1 MIRSLRLLIVED
13 VEDHALLLVRQLRG
27 AFDVAFERAETPQEL
42 EAALAAHPWDAVIAD
57 FNLPGFN
64 GLDALRMMQA
74 RGLDLPFIIVSG
86 VIGEE
91 MAVEAMKAGAHDFI
105 LKGKYSRLVPALERE
120 LREAASRRERR
131 QAEEELAKYREHLEE
146 LVRERTAELERAKVA
161 AEAANHAKSEFLTNM
176 SHEMRTPLTGV
187 MGILDFM
194 LMDYSQGEQRS
205 YLEMAYTSAE
215 SLKRLIDDILDFSM
229 LAAGKMSFRLKSF
242 DLRGCI
248 RSAADVLALE
258 AGRKGLRFNLEICE
272 GLPEEVVA
280 DEGRLRQVL
289 VNLIGNAV
297 KFTEQGEI
305 HVACR
310 RAPDPA
316 RPGQEVLL
324 CSVRDTGIGIPDDYQ
339 EKIFEKFTQVKVSTA
354 MKSTGCGLGL
364 AISRQIV
371 ETLGGKIW
379 VESRKGE
386 GSIFTFSIFLDDA
399 NKDSCHGDKKIA
411 SGTRSHRALDS
422 KGMLAAQLLFASML
436 SAAVR
441 RGETAH
447 FGHFDQKRVAG
458 EAREGHPPPVH

>member
-1 MIRSLRLLIVED
+1 MIRSLRLLIIED

-27 AFDVAFERAETPQEL
+27 AFDVAFERIETRQEL
-42 EAALAAHPWDAVIAD
+42 EAALDAHPWDAVIAD

-74 RGLDLPFIIVSG
+74 KGLDLPFILVSG

-105 LKGKYSRLVPALERE
+105 LKGSYSRLVPALERE

-187 MGILDFM
+187 MGIIDFL
-194 LMDYSQGEQRS
+194 LMDHPQGEQRS
-205 YLEMAYTSAE
+205 YLEMAYVSAE

-229 LAAGKMSFRLKSF
+229 LAAGKMSFRLKPF

-258 AGRKGLRFNLEICE
+258 AGRKGLRFDLEVDE
-272 GLPEEVVA
+272 ELPEKVVG

-289 VNLIGNAV
+289 INLIGNAV

-310 RAPDPA
+310 RSSDPA
-316 RPGQEVLL
+316 RSGQEVLL
-324 CSVRDTGIGIPDDYQ
+324 CVVRDTGIGVPADYQ
-339 EKIFEKFTQVKVSTA
+339 EKIFEKFTQVKMPATVKFA
-354 MKSTGCGLGL
+354 GCGLGL

-379 VESRKGE
+379 VESRNGE
-386 GSIFTFSIFLDDA
+386 GSVFTFTILLEEA
-399 NKDSCHGDKKIA
+399 TQDSCHGDKKTT
-411 SGTRSHRALDS
+411 SSHSYRVLDS
-422 KGMLAAQLLFASML
+422 KGRPAAQELFASML
-436 SAAVR
+436 SAMAR
-441 RGETAH
+441 RAEPEPLGR
-447 FGHFDQKRVAG
+447 FDQKRLAG
-458 EAREGHPPPVH
+458 EAGEGHPPPVH